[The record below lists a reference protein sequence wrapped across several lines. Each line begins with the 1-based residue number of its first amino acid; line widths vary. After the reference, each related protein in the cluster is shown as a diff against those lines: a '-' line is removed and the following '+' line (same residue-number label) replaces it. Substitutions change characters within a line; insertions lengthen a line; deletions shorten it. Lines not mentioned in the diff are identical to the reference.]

1 MSHRRAAAD
10 ERAADHD
17 GHRRLLDRVS
27 HVVHLLPCHLRPVN
41 RGPLRARGG
50 GAESGLGV
58 SGRRTKVPGSSSS
71 RSQRA
76 LSRNDD
82 AVRTEREE
90 RDDAAITER
99 AGAPGVTRRRMLTWI
114 GAAGAAIVAAACGR
128 GHVGRVSYRRRVGG
142 RDSDRSRGDAVACVL
157 SPEMTE
163 GPYYI
168 DGEAVRRDV
177 TEGKPGVPLTLDLN
191 VADATTCSPLP
202 DAAVEIWHAD
212 AGGNYSGFNAT
223 ADNTTFL
230 RGVQIAD
237 APATYVRYRL
247 SGLVRGPRDAHP
259 PDGARGRRRRAHGP
273 ALLRRADQR
282 CRLRGLT
289 VRRSLGHADDERPGR
304 HLRERRRAVHVALTQ
319 DGDGYGAITLGV
331 QTS

>member
-1 MSHRRAAAD
+1 MQQ
-10 ERAADHD
+10 
-17 GHRRLLDRVS
+17 
-27 HVVHLLPCHLRPVN
+27 PNRP
-41 RGPLRARGG
+41 
-50 GAESGLGV
+50 GAS
-58 SGRRTKVPGSSSS
+58 
-71 RSQRA
+71 
-76 LSRNDD
+76 
-82 AVRTEREE
+82 
-90 RDDAAITER
+90 
-99 AGAPGVTRRRMLTWI
+99 GVTRRRMLTWI
-114 GAAGAAIVAAACGR
+114 GAAGAAIVATACGR
-128 GHVGRVSYRRRVGG
+128 GSTSAASPTAVASAGETATGASGEG
-142 RDSDRSRGDAVACVL
+142 VACVL

-237 APATYVRYRL
+237 ADGNVTFDTVYPGWYEGRAT
-247 SGLVRGPRDAHP
+247 HI
-259 PDGARGRRRRAHGP
+259 
-273 ALLRRADQR
+273 
-282 CRLRGLT
+282 
-289 VRRSLGHADDERPGR
+289 
-304 HLRERRRAVHVALTQ
+304 HLMVHVGGDVVHTGQLFFDEQINDAVYAGSPYAGHSGTRMTNDQDGIYANGGAQSMLQLTQ
-319 DGDGYGAITLGV
+319 AGDGYVGAITLGV